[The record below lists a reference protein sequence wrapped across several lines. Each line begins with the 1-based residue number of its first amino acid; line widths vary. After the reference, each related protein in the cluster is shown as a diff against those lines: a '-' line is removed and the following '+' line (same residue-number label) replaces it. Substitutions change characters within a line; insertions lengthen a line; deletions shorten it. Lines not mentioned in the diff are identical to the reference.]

1 MNISKCLLLLFLA
14 ASQEAVKSSLSD
26 MDYLRS
32 KVVQTK
38 DVEESNEHSEGDEE
52 EEEDA
57 PVQHADSAYESSEN
71 VSLAKVSSVEKKL
84 SKVKK
89 STKQEVTTETNLQVK
104 H

>member
-14 ASQEAVKSSLSD
+14 ASQEALKSSLSD

-38 DVEESNEHSEGDEE
+38 DVEEDNEHSEGDE

-71 VSLAKVSSVEKKL
+71 VSLAKVSSVGKKL